1 MVKKRVPFY
10 WGFAILLFLAGC
22 AEIKPMTLSQY
33 NPPNFSSIK
42 RPQILA
48 PVEGKDYFIDT
59 EKNTVTYTISG
70 QDLLTAKVISERT
83 AWQII
88 EMMKQ
93 MFDIQTEIIRQKDQL
108 IITVDLK
115 RQYTEREKTGANVEK
130 WVVEILAVILATA
143 AISL

>member
-10 WGFAILLFLAGC
+10 WGFAILFFLAGC

-88 EMMKQ
+88 EMMK
-93 MFDIQTEIIRQKDQL
+93 
-108 IITVDLK
+108 
-115 RQYTEREKTGANVEK
+115 
-130 WVVEILAVILATA
+130 
-143 AISL
+143 